1 MATSLRLAANN
12 LRMGLFIFMTEPA
25 RSLRETVR
33 SFTQARLEHLFRF
46 DGQAILVQTATERN
60 ALALQQRLRIA
71 YGHTKIGATKSPD
84 RGKSHADHLAI
95 PVNQRPTRPT
105 RSGLGIV
112 DNFVRQNVAN
122 MSLRHQRPDQLALF
136 QFIHDFLRVAAACL
150 HDIPDGLLSR
160 ARQDGA
166 YSGCVSQGNQEL
178 SAYRRLLPSID
189 LQAWTVQRGN
199 VAVKNR

>member
-25 RSLRETVR
+25 RNLRETVR
-33 SFTQARLEHLFRF
+33 SFTQARLIHLFRF
-46 DGQAILVQTATERN
+46 AGQAIWVQTARERN

-71 YGHTKIGATKSPD
+71 YGHAKIGATKTLNH
-84 RGKSHADHLAI
+84 GKSHADHLAI

-122 MSLRHQRPDQLALF
+122 MSLRHERPDQLASF
-136 QFIHDFLRVAAACL
+136 QFIHDFLRVAAASL
-150 HDIPDGLLSR
+150 DDIFDRVFSR
-160 ARQDGA
+160 ARQD
-166 YSGCVSQGNQEL
+166 SGGDPKKIVDEL
-178 SAYRRLLPSID
+178 E
-189 LQAWTVQRGN
+189 QR
-199 VAVKNR
+199 K